1 MNPLQNL
8 HAALDL
14 LGMLLLDP
22 RRGVLLALLAAA
34 IWSDLRRRRIPNR
47 LVGAGLAYA
56 LAFNALH
63 ASHLSGGVGL
73 PQALAGMLLGFALT
87 VPFYLMRGMAAGDV
101 KLMAMCG
108 AFLGPWDGLHAVLWS
123 FIAGG
128 VFVVGWSV
136 ARGRVVQLAH
146 NVVQLLAGAALQL
159 AAGRAPGAAVVPAS
173 VGSLPYGVAIAVGT
187 AAFVVARQLG
197 IVDYV

>member
-1 MNPLQNL
+1 MSHTAEL

-34 IWSDLRRRRIPNR
+34 AWTDLRRQRVPNR
-47 LVGAGLAYA
+47 LVGIGLIYA

-63 ASHLSGGVGL
+63 GSLASGGVGL
-73 PQALAGMLLGFALT
+73 PAALAGMLLGFGLT
-87 VPFYLMRGMAAGDV
+87 LPFYLMRGMAAGDV

-128 VFVVGWSV
+128 VLVVAWVV
-136 ARGRVVQLAH
+136 ARRRTVQLVR
-146 NVVQLLAGAALQL
+146 NVAQVLAGASLQV
-159 AAGRAPGAAVVPAS
+159 AAGRAPVAVA
-173 VGSLPYGVAIAVGT
+173 GG
-187 AAFVVARQLG
+187 RQT
-197 IVDYV
+197 

>member
-1 MNPLQNL
+1 MTALQNL
-8 HAALDL
+8 HAALEL
-14 LGMLLLDP
+14 LGLLLLDP

-34 IWSDLRRRRIPNR
+34 MWTDLRRQRIPNR
-47 LVGAGLAYA
+47 LVAVGLVYA
-56 LAFNALH
+56 LVFNALH
-63 ASHLSGGVGL
+63 PGHVSGGVGL
-73 PQALAGMLLGFALT
+73 SQALAGMLLGFALT

-128 VFVVGWSV
+128 VLVVGWAV
-136 ARGRVVQLAH
+136 VRGRAMQLVR
-146 NVVQLLAGAALQL
+146 NVVQLLAGASLQL
-159 AAGRAPGAAVVPAS
+159 AAGRVPGAAAVPAS
-173 VGSLPYGVAIAVGT
+173 VGSLPYGIAIAAGT

-197 IVDYV
+197 LVDYV

>member
-34 IWSDLRRRRIPNR
+34 VWTDLSRRRIPNR
-47 LVGAGLAYA
+47 LLGVGLAYA

-63 ASHLSGGVGL
+63 PGHVSGGVGL

-101 KLMAMCG
+101 KLMAVCG
-108 AFLGPWDGLHAVLWS
+108 AFLGPWDGLHAVLWG

-128 VFVVGWSV
+128 VLVVGWAV
-136 ARGRVVQLAH
+136 VRGRAVQLAR
-146 NVVQLLAGAALQL
+146 NVVAMLAGASLQL
-159 AAGRAPGAAVVPAS
+159 AAGRLPGAAMVPAS
-173 VGSLPYGVAIAVGT
+173 VGSLPYGVAIAAGT

-197 IVDYV
+197 LVDYV